1 MLPFPAAD
9 VNGFVASQH
18 DYRHAVVG
26 TFEVVV
32 AAEVV
37 AGEAAGVT
45 PAAAAARASA
55 PAPASVPAPRPVPR
69 TNIDAG
75 MTTQIR
81 LDMED

>member
-45 PAAAAARASA
+45 PATA
-55 PAPASVPAPRPVPR
+55 PAPASVPAPRPVPH